1 MVSQL
6 QEEETMSKGPYN
18 TTNLN
23 PQAAF
28 ERHVFHRDMFAHF
41 LRWTHVLRRL
51 ERGLNVLDVCC
62 GPGELLEVI
71 YRNRFQAK
79 EYCGIDVREKTILGN
94 RQKWTATEAWSRFE
108 RCDIVKGPIPKPKDG
123 EWDLIVFFEGI
134 EHIPHRFGDALMG
147 NIAEVMGP
155 ETVMLISTP
164 IFNGQA
170 AANHHVEG
178 VRTEYTWEEL
188 HALLSRHMDMHPRAF
203 KNWGTFASKAEI
215 LPLVQQNPKLLE
227 IYEKLEQYY
236 DPNLMAVLFAP
247 LFPRFSRNSMWEVR
261 KKKVFA

>member
-1 MVSQL
+1 VSEL
-6 QEEETMSKGPYN
+6 QEGAMKEYN

-41 LRWTHVLRRL
+41 LRWSHVLRRL

-62 GPGELLEVI
+62 GPGELLEVV
-71 YRNRFQAK
+71 YRNRFAAK
-79 EYCGIDVREKTILGN
+79 EYCGIDIRDSVIGTN
-94 RQKWTATEAWSRFE
+94 RRKWKDVPWARFE
-108 RCDIVKGPIPKPKDG
+108 PCDIVKGPIPRPKDG
-123 EWDLIVFFEGI
+123 DWDLICFFEGI
-134 EHIPHRFGDALMG
+134 EHIPHRYGEALMG
-147 NIAEVMGP
+147 NIAAVMGAD
-155 ETVMLISTP
+155 TALLISTP

-188 HALLSRHMDMHPRAF
+188 HALLSKFMDMHPKAW
-203 KNWGTFASKAEI
+203 KNWGTFASKDEI
-215 LPLVQQNPKLLE
+215 LPLVSQNPELLK
-227 IYEKLEQYY
+227 IYERLEQYY
-236 DPNLMAVLFAP
+236 DSNLMAVLFAP
-247 LFPRFSRNSMWEVR
+247 LFPRFSRNSMWEMR